1 MVNPTRDKS
10 GSNLI
15 SALRRRLAASR
26 DSPPDAV
33 GKLASCLIDCCV
45 ELRCIIRNQVFGG
58 KITRGHKTSRVSQRM
73 QAWAALPAS
82 SVERRFDALHASRL
96 TELVGREEEL
106 ELLLRR
112 WSKAQTGEG
121 QTLAFR

>member
-1 MVNPTRDKS
+1 
-10 GSNLI
+10 
-15 SALRRRLAASR
+15 
-26 DSPPDAV
+26 
-33 GKLASCLIDCCV
+33 
-45 ELRCIIRNQVFGG
+45 
-58 KITRGHKTSRVSQRM
+58 M

-121 QTLAFR
+121 PTLALR